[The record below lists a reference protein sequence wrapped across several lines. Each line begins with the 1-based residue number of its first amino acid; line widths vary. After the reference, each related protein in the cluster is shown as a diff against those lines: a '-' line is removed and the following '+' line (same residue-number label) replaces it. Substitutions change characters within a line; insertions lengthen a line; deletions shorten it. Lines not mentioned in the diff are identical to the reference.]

1 MKCIPLCKTRNIC
14 SISQV
19 CFQVLS
25 GSRDVISFFMGV
37 NKDEKYIGHEIFPN
51 SMNLA
56 ELKNI

>member
-1 MKCIPLCKTRNIC
+1 M
-14 SISQV
+14 ISQV